1 MAEITKEKWEENGF
15 EAIVSKNG
23 EFWIN
28 ERHLKQK
35 MGHSNLPVVT
45 NKYDSMYKKSRSELA
60 DEAKYRRCR
69 NFIHNDLAK
78 KSEKT
83 LRTPDLNAFRRG

>member
-1 MAEITKEKWEENGF
+1 MADITKEKWEENGF

-45 NKYDSMYKKSRSELA
+45 NKYDSM
-60 DEAKYRRCR
+60 
-69 NFIHNDLAK
+69 
-78 KSEKT
+78 
-83 LRTPDLNAFRRG
+83 